1 METLV
6 CNFWVSSVFGPQL
19 ESVVLSEEPGVIAE
33 IETFARVVHVGV
45 VLSAVCK
52 LIAGLAAVEGSL
64 EALVRDTVAVAVHL
78 EIVLELD
85 EAVDVGTLVGIAF
98 ETLSDDL
105 V

>member
-1 METLV
+1 M
-6 CNFWVSSVFGPQL
+6 
-19 ESVVLSEEPGVIAE
+19 
-33 IETFARVVHVGV
+33 GV
-45 VLSAVCK
+45 VLSAICK